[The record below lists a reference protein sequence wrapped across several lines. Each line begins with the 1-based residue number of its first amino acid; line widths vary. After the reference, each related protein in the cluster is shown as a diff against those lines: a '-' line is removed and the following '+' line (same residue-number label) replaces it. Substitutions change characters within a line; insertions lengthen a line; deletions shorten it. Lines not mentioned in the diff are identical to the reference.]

1 MLYWNRVLRIDQ
13 GWRCLPMIRTIFFV
27 CALLLFTGSLSA
39 QSIKNKAG
47 NAIVLA
53 TVNGEEITQ
62 GDIDLFYQ
70 ELPDQMKQIPIEQV
84 QNQILDRLIDQQ
96 LILGEAKK
104 ARLDKR
110 PDIERKLAYEKTKI
124 LNESYLEIVLEKEVT
139 PERIREVYDRAIA
152 LEKKREEV
160 KARHILVKTEA
171 EALDIINALKRGGDF
186 ISLAKERS
194 TGPSG
199 KNGGDL
205 GFFTADQM
213 VRPFS
218 KAAYALR
225 KGETSDKPVQTQFGW
240 HVIKVEDRRLAGARP
255 FEELEPQIREQLVTK
270 AYEKIIQQFRKTAKI
285 EKMNLGTS
293 GFQRVQ

>member
-1 MLYWNRVLRIDQ
+1 
-13 GWRCLPMIRTIFFV
+13 MIRTIFFV

-62 GDIDLFYQ
+62 ADIDLFYQ

-139 PERIREVYDRAIA
+139 PERIREVYNRAIA
-152 LEKKREEV
+152 LEEKREEI

-213 VRPFS
+213 VPPFS

-255 FEELEPQIREQLVTK
+255 FQELEPQIREQLVTK
-270 AYEKIIQQFRKTAKI
+270 AYQKMIQQFRKTAKI

>member
-1 MLYWNRVLRIDQ
+1 
-13 GWRCLPMIRTIFFV
+13 MIRTIFFV

-39 QSIKNKAG
+39 QSIKNKAD

-62 GDIDLFYQ
+62 ADIDLFYQ
-70 ELPDQMKQIPIEQV
+70 ELPDQMKQIPVEQV

-139 PERIREVYDRAIA
+139 PERIREVYNRAIA
-152 LEKKREEV
+152 LEEKREEI

-213 VRPFS
+213 VPPFS

-255 FEELEPQIREQLVTK
+255 FQELEPQIREQLVTK

>member
-1 MLYWNRVLRIDQ
+1 
-13 GWRCLPMIRTIFFV
+13 MIRNIFFV
-27 CALLLFTGSLSA
+27 CALLIFASSLSA

-62 GDIDLFYQ
+62 ADIDLFYQ
-70 ELPDQMKQIPIEQV
+70 ELPDQMKQIPVEQV

-96 LILGEAKK
+96 LILEQAKK
-104 ARLDKR
+104 AGLDKR

-139 PERIREVYDRAIA
+139 PERIREVYNRATA
-152 LEKKREEV
+152 LEEKREEI

-171 EALDIINALKRGGDF
+171 EALDIINALKRGDDF

-213 VRPFS
+213 VPPFS

-225 KGETSDKPVQTQFGW
+225 RGETSDKPVQTQFGW

>member
-1 MLYWNRVLRIDQ
+1 
-13 GWRCLPMIRTIFFV
+13 MIRTIFFV

-70 ELPDQMKQIPIEQV
+70 ELPDQMKQIPVEQV

-96 LILGEAKK
+96 LILEQAKK
-104 ARLDKR
+104 AGLDKR

-139 PERIREVYDRAIA
+139 PERIREVYNKAIA

-213 VRPFS
+213 VPPFS
-218 KAAYALR
+218 KAAYALS

>member
-1 MLYWNRVLRIDQ
+1 MMYWNRVLRIDQ

-62 GDIDLFYQ
+62 ADIDLFYQ

-139 PERIREVYDRAIA
+139 PERIREVYNRAIA
-152 LEKKREEV
+152 LEEKREEI

-213 VRPFS
+213 VPPFS

-255 FEELEPQIREQLVTK
+255 FQELEPQIREQLVTK

>member
-1 MLYWNRVLRIDQ
+1 
-13 GWRCLPMIRTIFFV
+13 MIRTIFFV

-62 GDIDLFYQ
+62 ADIDLFYQ
-70 ELPDQMKQIPIEQV
+70 ELPDQMKQIPVEQV

-139 PERIREVYDRAIA
+139 AERIREVYNRAIA
-152 LEKKREEV
+152 LEEKREEI

-213 VRPFS
+213 VPPFS

-255 FEELEPQIREQLVTK
+255 FQELEPQIREQLVTK

>member
-1 MLYWNRVLRIDQ
+1 
-13 GWRCLPMIRTIFFV
+13 MIRTIFFV

-47 NAIVLA
+47 NATVLA

-62 GDIDLFYQ
+62 ADIDLFYQ
-70 ELPDQMKQIPIEQV
+70 ELPDQMKQIPVEQV

-139 PERIREVYDRAIA
+139 PERIREVYNRAIA

-213 VRPFS
+213 VPPFS

>member
-1 MLYWNRVLRIDQ
+1 
-13 GWRCLPMIRTIFFV
+13 MIKTIFFV

-47 NAIVLA
+47 NATVLA

-62 GDIDLFYQ
+62 ADIDLFYQ

-104 ARLDKR
+104 ARLDQR

-124 LNESYLEIVLEKEVT
+124 LNEGYLEIVLEKEVT
-139 PERIREVYDRAIA
+139 AERIREVYNRAIA

-213 VRPFS
+213 VPPFS

>member
-1 MLYWNRVLRIDQ
+1 
-13 GWRCLPMIRTIFFV
+13 MIRTIFFV

-62 GDIDLFYQ
+62 ADIDLFYQ

-139 PERIREVYDRAIA
+139 PERIREVYNRAIA
-152 LEKKREEV
+152 LEEKREEI

-213 VRPFS
+213 VPPFS

-255 FEELEPQIREQLVTK
+255 FQELEPQIREQLVTK

>member
-1 MLYWNRVLRIDQ
+1 
-13 GWRCLPMIRTIFFV
+13 MIRNIIFV
-27 CALLLFTGSLSA
+27 CAFLIFSSSLNA
-39 QSIKNKAG
+39 QSISNTAER
-47 NAIVLA
+47 AIVLA
-53 TVNGEEITQ
+53 KVNGEVITQ
-62 GDIDLFYQ
+62 ADIDLFYQ
-70 ELPDQMKQIPIEQV
+70 ALPDQIKQIPIEQV

-96 LILGEAKK
+96 LISGEAKK
-104 ARLDKR
+104 AGFDKR
-110 PDIERKLAYEKTKI
+110 PDIMRKLAYEKIKI
-124 LNESYLEIVLEKEVT
+124 LNESYLANVLEKEVT
-139 PERIREVYDRAIA
+139 PERVLETYNRSIA

-171 EALDIINALKRGGDF
+171 EALDIIKALKSGADF

-213 VRPFS
+213 VPPFS

-240 HVIKVEDRRLAGARP
+240 HVIKVEDKRLAGARP
-255 FEELEPQIREQLVTK
+255 FEELEPLIREQLETK
-270 AYEKIIQQFRKTAKI
+270 AYEKIVQQFRKTAKI

-293 GFQRVQ
+293 GFKRVQ

>member
-1 MLYWNRVLRIDQ
+1 
-13 GWRCLPMIRTIFFV
+13 MIRNIIFV
-27 CALLLFTGSLSA
+27 CAFLIFSSSLNA
-39 QSIKNKAG
+39 QSISNTAER
-47 NAIVLA
+47 AIVLA
-53 TVNGEEITQ
+53 KVNGEVITQ
-62 GDIDLFYQ
+62 ADIDLFYKA
-70 ELPDQMKQIPIEQV
+70 LPDQIKQIPIEQV

-96 LILGEAKK
+96 LISGEAKK
-104 ARLDKR
+104 AGFDKR
-110 PDIERKLAYEKTKI
+110 PDIMRRLAYEKIKI
-124 LNESYLEIVLEKEVT
+124 LNESYLANVLEKEVT
-139 PERIREVYDRAIA
+139 PERVLETYNRSIA
-152 LEKKREEV
+152 LEEKREEV

-171 EALDIINALKRGGDF
+171 EALDIIKALKSGADF

-213 VRPFS
+213 VPAFS

-240 HVIKVEDRRLAGARP
+240 HVIKVEDKRLAGARP
-255 FEELEPQIREQLVTK
+255 FEELEPLIREQLETK
-270 AYEKIIQQFRKTAKI
+270 AYEKIVQQFRKTAKI

-293 GFQRVQ
+293 GFKRVQ

>member
-1 MLYWNRVLRIDQ
+1 
-13 GWRCLPMIRTIFFV
+13 MIRTIFFV

-47 NAIVLA
+47 NATVLA

-62 GDIDLFYQ
+62 ADIDLFYQ
-70 ELPDQMKQIPIEQV
+70 ELPDQMKQIPVEQV

-96 LILGEAKK
+96 LILREAKK

-139 PERIREVYDRAIA
+139 PERIREVYNRAIA

-213 VRPFS
+213 VPPFS

>member
-1 MLYWNRVLRIDQ
+1 
-13 GWRCLPMIRTIFFV
+13 MIRTIFFV
-27 CALLLFTGSLSA
+27 CTLLLFTGSLSA

-62 GDIDLFYQ
+62 ADIDLFYQ

-139 PERIREVYDRAIA
+139 PERIREVYNRAIA
-152 LEKKREEV
+152 LEEKREEI

-213 VRPFS
+213 VPPFS

-255 FEELEPQIREQLVTK
+255 FQELEPQIREQLVTK

>member
-1 MLYWNRVLRIDQ
+1 
-13 GWRCLPMIRTIFFV
+13 MIRTIFFV

-62 GDIDLFYQ
+62 ADIDLFYQ
-70 ELPDQMKQIPIEQV
+70 ELPDQMKQIPVEQV

-139 PERIREVYDRAIA
+139 PERIREVYNRAIA
-152 LEKKREEV
+152 LEEKREEI

-213 VRPFS
+213 VPPFS

-255 FEELEPQIREQLVTK
+255 FQELEPQIREQLVTK

>member
-1 MLYWNRVLRIDQ
+1 
-13 GWRCLPMIRTIFFV
+13 MIRNIFFV
-27 CALLLFTGSLSA
+27 CALLIFASSLSA

-62 GDIDLFYQ
+62 ADIDLFYQ
-70 ELPDQMKQIPIEQV
+70 ELPDQMKQIPVEQV

-139 PERIREVYDRAIA
+139 PERIREVYNRAIA

-213 VRPFS
+213 VPPFS

>member
-1 MLYWNRVLRIDQ
+1 
-13 GWRCLPMIRTIFFV
+13 MIRTIFFV

-47 NAIVLA
+47 NATVLA

-62 GDIDLFYQ
+62 ADIDLFYQ
-70 ELPDQMKQIPIEQV
+70 ELPDQMKQIPVEQV

-96 LILGEAKK
+96 LILREAKK

-139 PERIREVYDRAIA
+139 PERIREVYNKAIA

-213 VRPFS
+213 VPPFS
-218 KAAYALR
+218 NAAYALR

>member
-1 MLYWNRVLRIDQ
+1 
-13 GWRCLPMIRTIFFV
+13 MIRNIIFV
-27 CALLLFTGSLSA
+27 CAFLIFSSSLNA
-39 QSIKNKAG
+39 QSISNTAER
-47 NAIVLA
+47 AIVLA
-53 TVNGEEITQ
+53 KVNGEVITQ
-62 GDIDLFYQ
+62 ADIDLFYKA
-70 ELPDQMKQIPIEQV
+70 LPDQIKQIPIEQV

-96 LILGEAKK
+96 LISREAKK
-104 ARLDKR
+104 AGFDKR
-110 PDIERKLAYEKTKI
+110 PDIMRKLAYEKIKI
-124 LNESYLEIVLEKEVT
+124 LNESYLANVLEKEVT
-139 PERIREVYDRAIA
+139 PERVLETYNRSIA

-171 EALDIINALKRGGDF
+171 EALDIIKALKSGADF

-213 VRPFS
+213 VPAFS

-240 HVIKVEDRRLAGARP
+240 HVIKVEDKRLAGARP
-255 FEELEPQIREQLVTK
+255 FEELEPLIREQLETK
-270 AYEKIIQQFRKTAKI
+270 AYEKIVQQFRKTAKI

-293 GFQRVQ
+293 GFKRVQYNRPG

>member
-1 MLYWNRVLRIDQ
+1 
-13 GWRCLPMIRTIFFV
+13 MIRNIIFV
-27 CALLLFTGSLSA
+27 CAFLIFSSSLNA
-39 QSIKNKAG
+39 QSISNTAER
-47 NAIVLA
+47 AIVLA
-53 TVNGEEITQ
+53 KVNGEVITQ
-62 GDIDLFYQ
+62 ADIDLFYQ
-70 ELPDQMKQIPIEQV
+70 ALPDQIKQIPIEQV

-96 LILGEAKK
+96 LISREAKK
-104 ARLDKR
+104 AGFDKR
-110 PDIERKLAYEKTKI
+110 PDIMRKLAYEKIKI
-124 LNESYLEIVLEKEVT
+124 LNESYLANVLEKEVT
-139 PERIREVYDRAIA
+139 PERVLETYNRSIA

-171 EALDIINALKRGGDF
+171 EALDIIKALKSGADF

-213 VRPFS
+213 VPAFS

-240 HVIKVEDRRLAGARP
+240 HVIKVEDKRLAGARP
-255 FEELEPQIREQLVTK
+255 FEELEPLIREQLETK
-270 AYEKIIQQFRKTAKI
+270 AYEKIVQQFRKTAKI

-293 GFQRVQ
+293 GFKRVQ

>member
-1 MLYWNRVLRIDQ
+1 MMYWNRVLRIDQ

-27 CALLLFTGSLSA
+27 CALLIFTGSLSA

-62 GDIDLFYQ
+62 ADIDLFYQ

-139 PERIREVYDRAIA
+139 PERIREVYNRAIA
-152 LEKKREEV
+152 LEEKREEI

-213 VRPFS
+213 VPPFS

-255 FEELEPQIREQLVTK
+255 FQELEPQIREQLVTK

>member
-1 MLYWNRVLRIDQ
+1 
-13 GWRCLPMIRTIFFV
+13 MIRTIFFV
-27 CALLLFTGSLSA
+27 CALLLFAGSLSA

-47 NAIVLA
+47 NATVFA

-62 GDIDLFYQ
+62 ADIDLFYQ
-70 ELPDQMKQIPIEQV
+70 ELPDQMKQIPVEQV

-96 LILGEAKK
+96 LILEQAKK
-104 ARLDKR
+104 AGLDKR

-139 PERIREVYDRAIA
+139 AERIREVYNRAIA

-213 VRPFS
+213 VPPFS

>member
-1 MLYWNRVLRIDQ
+1 
-13 GWRCLPMIRTIFFV
+13 MIRNIFFV
-27 CALLLFTGSLSA
+27 CALLIFASSLSA

-62 GDIDLFYQ
+62 ADVDLFYQ
-70 ELPDQMKQIPIEQV
+70 ELPDQMKQIPVEQV

-96 LILGEAKK
+96 LILEQAKK
-104 ARLDKR
+104 AGLDKR

-124 LNESYLEIVLEKEVT
+124 LNESYLEIVLEKDVT
-139 PERIREVYDRAIA
+139 PERIREVYNRAIA
-152 LEKKREEV
+152 LEEKREEV

-171 EALDIINALKRGGDF
+171 EALEIINALKRGGDF

-213 VRPFS
+213 VPPFS

-225 KGETSDKPVQTQFGW
+225 KGETSDKPIQTQFGW

>member
-1 MLYWNRVLRIDQ
+1 
-13 GWRCLPMIRTIFFV
+13 MIRNIFFV
-27 CALLLFTGSLSA
+27 CALLIFASSLSA

-62 GDIDLFYQ
+62 ADVDLFYQ
-70 ELPDQMKQIPIEQV
+70 ELPDQMKQIPVEQV

-96 LILGEAKK
+96 LILEQAKK
-104 ARLDKR
+104 AGLDKR
-110 PDIERKLAYEKTKI
+110 PDIEIKLAYEKTKI
-124 LNESYLEIVLEKEVT
+124 MNESYLEIVLEKDVT
-139 PERIREVYDRAIA
+139 PGRIREVYNRAIA
-152 LEKKREEV
+152 LEEKREEV

-171 EALDIINALKRGGDF
+171 EALEIINALKRGGDF

-213 VRPFS
+213 VPPFS

-225 KGETSDKPVQTQFGW
+225 KGETSDKPIQTQFGW

-293 GFQRVQ
+293 GFQRVQYRRG

>member
-1 MLYWNRVLRIDQ
+1 MYWNRVLRIDQ

-62 GDIDLFYQ
+62 ADIDLFYQ

-96 LILGEAKK
+96 LILEQAKK
-104 ARLDKR
+104 AGLDKR

-139 PERIREVYDRAIA
+139 PERIREVYNRAIA
-152 LEKKREEV
+152 LEEKREEI

-199 KNGGDL
+199 KNGGNL

-213 VRPFS
+213 VPPFS

-255 FEELEPQIREQLVTK
+255 FQELEPQIREQLVTK

>member
-1 MLYWNRVLRIDQ
+1 
-13 GWRCLPMIRTIFFV
+13 MIRTIFFV
-27 CALLLFTGSLSA
+27 CTLLLFTGSLSA

-62 GDIDLFYQ
+62 ADIDLFYQ

-139 PERIREVYDRAIA
+139 PERIREVYNRAIA
-152 LEKKREEV
+152 LEEKREEI

-213 VRPFS
+213 VPPFS

>member
-1 MLYWNRVLRIDQ
+1 
-13 GWRCLPMIRTIFFV
+13 MIRTIFFV
-27 CALLLFTGSLSA
+27 SALLLFTGSLSA

-47 NAIVLA
+47 NATVLA

-62 GDIDLFYQ
+62 ADIDLFYQ
-70 ELPDQMKQIPIEQV
+70 ELPDQMKQIPVEQV

-139 PERIREVYDRAIA
+139 PERIREVYNRAIA

-213 VRPFS
+213 VPPFS

>member
-1 MLYWNRVLRIDQ
+1 
-13 GWRCLPMIRTIFFV
+13 MIRTIFFV

-62 GDIDLFYQ
+62 ADIDLFYQ

-139 PERIREVYDRAIA
+139 PERIREVYNRAIA
-152 LEKKREEV
+152 LEEKREEI

-199 KNGGDL
+199 KNGGNL

-213 VRPFS
+213 VPPFS

-255 FEELEPQIREQLVTK
+255 FQELEPQIREQLVTK

>member
-1 MLYWNRVLRIDQ
+1 
-13 GWRCLPMIRTIFFV
+13 MIRTIFFV

-62 GDIDLFYQ
+62 ADIDLFYQ

-96 LILGEAKK
+96 LILEQAKK
-104 ARLDKR
+104 AGLDKR

-139 PERIREVYDRAIA
+139 PERIREVYNRAIA
-152 LEKKREEV
+152 LEEKREEI

-213 VRPFS
+213 VPPFS

-255 FEELEPQIREQLVTK
+255 FQELEPQIREQLVTK

>member
-1 MLYWNRVLRIDQ
+1 
-13 GWRCLPMIRTIFFV
+13 MIRNIFFV
-27 CALLLFTGSLSA
+27 CALLIFASSLSA

-62 GDIDLFYQ
+62 ADIDLFYQ
-70 ELPDQMKQIPIEQV
+70 ELPDQMKQIPVEQV

-96 LILGEAKK
+96 LILEQAKK
-104 ARLDKR
+104 AGLDKR

-124 LNESYLEIVLEKEVT
+124 LNESYLEIVLEREVT
-139 PERIREVYDRAIA
+139 PERIREVYNRATA
-152 LEKKREEV
+152 LEEKREEI

-171 EALDIINALKRGGDF
+171 EALDIINALKRGDDF

-213 VRPFS
+213 VPPFS

-225 KGETSDKPVQTQFGW
+225 RGETSDKPVQTQFGW

>member
-1 MLYWNRVLRIDQ
+1 
-13 GWRCLPMIRTIFFV
+13 MIRTIFFV

-62 GDIDLFYQ
+62 ADIDLFYQ

-139 PERIREVYDRAIA
+139 PERIREVYNRAIA
-152 LEKKREEV
+152 LEEKREEI

-213 VRPFS
+213 VPPFS

-240 HVIKVEDRRLAGARP
+240 HVIKVEDRRLAGVRP
-255 FEELEPQIREQLVTK
+255 FQELEPQIREQLVTK

>member
-1 MLYWNRVLRIDQ
+1 
-13 GWRCLPMIRTIFFV
+13 MIRTIFFV

-62 GDIDLFYQ
+62 ADIDLFYQ
-70 ELPDQMKQIPIEQV
+70 ELPDQMKQIPVEQV

-104 ARLDKR
+104 ARLEKR

-139 PERIREVYDRAIA
+139 PERIREVYNRAIA
-152 LEKKREEV
+152 LEEKREEI

-213 VRPFS
+213 VPPFS

-255 FEELEPQIREQLVTK
+255 FQELEPQIREQLVTK

>member
-1 MLYWNRVLRIDQ
+1 
-13 GWRCLPMIRTIFFV
+13 MIRTIFFV

-47 NAIVLA
+47 NATVLA

-62 GDIDLFYQ
+62 ADIDLFYQ

-139 PERIREVYDRAIA
+139 PERIREVYNRAIA
-152 LEKKREEV
+152 LEEKREEI

-213 VRPFS
+213 VPPFS

-255 FEELEPQIREQLVTK
+255 FQELEPQIREQLVTK

>member
-1 MLYWNRVLRIDQ
+1 MMYWNRVLRIDQ

-47 NAIVLA
+47 NATVLA

-62 GDIDLFYQ
+62 ADIDLFYQ

-139 PERIREVYDRAIA
+139 PERIREVYNRAIA
-152 LEKKREEV
+152 LEEKREEI

-213 VRPFS
+213 VPPFS

-255 FEELEPQIREQLVTK
+255 FQELEPQIREQLVTK

>member
-1 MLYWNRVLRIDQ
+1 
-13 GWRCLPMIRTIFFV
+13 IFFV
-27 CALLLFTGSLSA
+27 CALLIFASSLSA

-62 GDIDLFYQ
+62 ADIDLFYQ
-70 ELPDQMKQIPIEQV
+70 ELPDQMKQIPVEQV

-139 PERIREVYDRAIA
+139 PERIREVYNRAIA
-152 LEKKREEV
+152 LEEKREEI

-213 VRPFS
+213 VPPFS

-240 HVIKVEDRRLAGARP
+240 HVIKVEDRRLAGAQP
-255 FEELEPQIREQLVTK
+255 FQELEPQIREQLVTK

>member
-1 MLYWNRVLRIDQ
+1 
-13 GWRCLPMIRTIFFV
+13 MIRTIFFV

-47 NAIVLA
+47 NATVLA

-62 GDIDLFYQ
+62 ADIDLFYQ
-70 ELPDQMKQIPIEQV
+70 ELPDQMKQIPVEQV

-139 PERIREVYDRAIA
+139 PERIREVYNRAIA

-213 VRPFS
+213 VPPFS

-270 AYEKIIQQFRKTAKI
+270 AYEKIIQQLRKTAKI